1 MTTDTFTSPI
11 ASFIWK
17 KEGSYAWTTGDD
29 DDRRPRVALGGIGAG
44 IMTRTAGLPVG
55 VESNQTGWAL
65 SPSQASA
72 FLDWAFAGFA
82 PAHCP
87 HGRWWITGPF
97 DADRFLSTVCADISI
112 SGIARIAFDD
122 ARPLPCQHVRAE
134 DVIDLQRLHMTTEAS
149 AERRLQSW
157 LREPVTVGVRSLL
170 ITVSERQH
178 LWGLRL
184 HPALADR
191 ASVARLASR
200 IFDLYVGQRQGPP
213 RASRDASL
221 ADILADASAYEASD
235 RRVRDRSYWLATFS
249 GRPQTSLGLC
259 RSIDT
264 GVELSVISLDGT
276 QLARLKHGAA
286 RLNTQPPMILAA
298 ALACYAAQ
306 AIGIANLVLG
316 LSVAQ
321 CAARLR
327 AGIGATSGLI
337 AFPLAVDVAHGF
349 ADTARHSVA
358 ALSGS
363 LRHRRYPI
371 DELHR
376 DLDLQL
382 LRGERLLDLAVSWH
396 DITRRNVGS
405 LQISEETTVASNPAA
420 PLLANVANHG
430 DRLEIVLQD
439 ATGGRHAD
447 MLALAA
453 DRFVGYLMRLLED
466 PIAPV
471 RDVPV
476 VDAAE
481 RQTTLETWNNTRR
494 GWPAPCFLVE
504 RFSQW
509 ASATPFAPALADEG
523 KVYDYATANRFAEQL
538 ASRLRRLEAKP
549 ETVVAVYLDRSA
561 VLVLS
566 MLGIWK
572 AGAAYLP
579 LDPGYPAERLA
590 FMCDDAS
597 PAIIITDRGLAGRL
611 PPHGARLLMVDVDE
625 SGDELE
631 NPLKPTPQLS
641 DLAYVIYTSGSTG
654 RPKGVMVEHRGLVN
668 LAAAQAECFGVE
680 AASRVLQFASPNF
693 DAFISE
699 VAMVIQAGASL
710 HLAAPAAMTP
720 GPPLAETLRAR
731 AITHVTLPPSA
742 LSVMSPADLPSD
754 LTLIV
759 AGEACPQEIV
769 SQWAPGRHFFN
780 AYGPTETTVCATVE
794 RCRGEAAAPPI
805 GRPIAN
811 TRIYLLDAQMTFVPV
826 GAIGEIHVGGIGVAR
841 GYHRRPELTAE
852 RFVTNPFVPGDR
864 LYRTGDLG
872 RYRRDGRID
881 FLGRAD
887 QQVKV
892 RGYRVELGEVEAAL
906 AADAT
911 VAMAVAVV
919 DHAHSGHS
927 RLLAYV
933 VPRPG
938 AAPTAASLRRSLAA
952 RLPNYMVPSVL
963 TILDALPLLPNGKI
977 DRGRLPPPDVSRSSG
992 IGQIGPRDSI
1002 EVKLA
1007 LLWQELLGTGT
1018 PGVFDDFFDAGGD
1031 SLQAARFAARVTEVF
1046 GRRFELA
1053 AMAENPTIDAIA
1065 RQIRRDAG
1073 DGAWS
1078 PLVAMRSTGTRP
1090 PLFVVH
1096 PAGGTILPYVDLS
1109 RSLPV
1114 EQAFFGVQAYG
1125 YEPDQAPDT
1134 NVEAMAARYV
1144 DALLAEFPEGP
1155 YRLAGWS
1162 FGAVVALEMA
1172 QQLRRAGREVDR
1184 LIIIDA
1190 ALGLE
1195 QPHQSEDDIIL
1206 RLIGL
1211 YSQLV
1216 TQGATVVESEFSD
1229 LAPAARTRLLIERA
1243 VEARLFPAD
1252 FNVEQARRLARI
1264 VASCFEAG
1272 KAYVPQPY
1280 GGRLTLIRASRM
1292 PITVADE
1299 ALGWREVAAGRFEL
1313 IWTEGDH
1320 LSMMRRPDVAVLAE
1334 RIWAVLEGH
1343 PLTAF
1348 RSPAPAAS

>member
-1 MTTDTFTSPI
+1 
-11 ASFIWK
+11 
-17 KEGSYAWTTGDD
+17 
-29 DDRRPRVALGGIGAG
+29 
-44 IMTRTAGLPVG
+44 MTRTAGFRIRP
-55 VESNQTGWAL
+55 ESGQTGWAL

-87 HGRWWITGPF
+87 RGRWWITGPF
-97 DADRFLSTVCADISI
+97 DADRFLSTVRTGISI
-112 SGIARIAFDD
+112 SGIARIAFD
-122 ARPLPCQHVRAE
+122 ATRPLPCQHVLAE
-134 DVIDLQRLHMTTEAS
+134 DVIDLQQLHAATAAS

-170 ITVSERQH
+170 ITVSEQQH
-178 LWGLRL
+178 LWALRL

-191 ASVARLASR
+191 ASVTRLARR
-200 IFDLYVGQRQGPP
+200 IFDLYVGQRQGAA
-213 RASRDASL
+213 RALRDASL

-235 RRVRDRSYWLATFS
+235 RRVRDRSYWPATFA

-264 GVELSVISLDGT
+264 TGGSPVISLDSA

-286 RLNTQPPMILAA
+286 RLNTQPAMMLAA
-298 ALACYAAQ
+298 ALACYSAQ
-306 AIGIANLVLG
+306 TIGIANPVLG
-316 LSVAQ
+316 LSVPQ

-327 AGIGATSGLI
+327 ATVGATSGLI
-337 AFPLAVDVAHGF
+337 AFPLAVDVADSF
-349 ADTARHSVA
+349 ADTVRNSDA
-358 ALSGS
+358 ALRGS

-376 DLDLQL
+376 DLGLQI
-382 LRGERLLDLAVSWH
+382 LRGERLLDLSVSW
-396 DITRRNVGS
+396 DDATQRIVGS
-405 LQISEETTVASNPAA
+405 LQIAGEAAVASSPAA
-420 PLLANVANHG
+420 PLLANVADHG

-439 ATGGRHAD
+439 ATGGRHAE

-466 PIAPV
+466 PVAPV
-471 RDVPV
+471 RDIPV
-476 VDAAE
+476 VDATE
-481 RQTTLETWNNTRR
+481 RQNTLETWNNTRR
-494 GWPAPCFLVE
+494 DWPGPCFLAE

-523 KVYDYATANRFAEQL
+523 KVYDYVTANRFADRL
-538 ASRLRRLEAKP
+538 ARRLRRLEAKP

-566 MLGIWK
+566 MLAIWR
-572 AGAAYLP
+572 AGAAYMP
-579 LDPGYPAERLA
+579 LDPAYPAERLA

-597 PAIIITDRGLAGRL
+597 PAIIITDRGLASRL
-611 PPHGARLLMVDVDE
+611 PPHGARVLMVDVDE
-625 SGDELE
+625 SKDELE
-631 NPLKPTPQLS
+631 NPVEPTPQLS

-699 VAMVIQAGASL
+699 VAMAIQAGASL
-710 HLAAPAAMTP
+710 HLAATTAMTP
-720 GPPLAETLRAR
+720 GPPLAETLRTR

-742 LSVMSPADLPSD
+742 LSVMLPADLPSD

-759 AGEACPQEIV
+759 AGEACPHEIV
-769 SQWAPGRHFFN
+769 SQWAPGRPFFN

-794 RCRGEAAAPPI
+794 QCHDEAAAPPI

-811 TRIYLLDAQMTFVPV
+811 TRVYLLAAQMMPVPV
-826 GAIGEIHVGGIGVAR
+826 GAIGEIHVGGLGVAR

-852 RFVTNPFVPGDR
+852 RFVASPFVPGDR

-919 DHAHSGHS
+919 DHSRYGHS

-938 AAPTAASLRRSLAA
+938 AMPTAASLRRSLTAQ
-952 RLPNYMVPSVL
+952 LPNYMVPSVF
-963 TILDALPLLPNGKI
+963 TIMDALPLLPNGKI
-977 DRGRLPPPDVSRSSG
+977 DRSRLPAPDPSRSSS
-992 IGQIGPRDSI
+992 IGQVGPRDSI

-1007 LLWQELLGTGT
+1007 LLWQEILGVEA
-1018 PGVFDDFFDAGGD
+1018 PGVFDDFFDVGGD
-1031 SLQAARFAARVTEVF
+1031 SLQAARFAARVADLF
-1046 GRRFELA
+1046 GRRIELA
-1053 AMAENPTIDAIA
+1053 AMAENATIDVIA
-1065 RQIRRDAG
+1065 RQVRRNAG

-1096 PAGGTILPYVDLS
+1096 PAGGTILSYVDLS
-1109 RSLPV
+1109 RSLPI
-1114 EQAFFGVQAYG
+1114 EQPFFGIQAYG
-1125 YEPDQAPDT
+1125 YEPDQTPDT

-1172 QQLRRAGREVDR
+1172 QQLRRGGREVDR

-1195 QPHQSEDDIIL
+1195 QPHHSEDDIIQ

-1216 TQGATVVESEFSD
+1216 TQGATVVENELSD

-1272 KAYVPQPY
+1272 KAYVPRPY
-1280 GGRLTLIRASRM
+1280 GGRLTLVRASRM
-1292 PITVADE
+1292 PITVLDE
-1299 ALGWREVAAGRFEL
+1299 ALGWSEVAAGRFEL
-1313 IWTEGDH
+1313 IWTAGDH
-1320 LSMMRRPDVAVLAE
+1320 LSMMRRPDVAVLAD
-1334 RIWAVLEGH
+1334 RIWAVLENH
-1343 PLTAF
+1343 PLIGF
-1348 RSPAPAAS
+1348 RSPVPAAS